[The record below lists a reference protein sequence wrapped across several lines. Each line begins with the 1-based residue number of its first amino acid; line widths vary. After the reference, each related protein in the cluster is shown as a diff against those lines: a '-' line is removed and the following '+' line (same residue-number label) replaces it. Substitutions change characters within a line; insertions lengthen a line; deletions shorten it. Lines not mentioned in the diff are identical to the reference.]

1 MISHPQGCGLCTI
14 SRSNSTR
21 VICSLMKSSVDS
33 LKMNSNTMEKSVAN
47 IIFLHVSSSEVK
59 LILRLDKTET
69 YNVYGYLGIATDLQ

>member
-1 MISHPQGCGLCTI
+1 
-14 SRSNSTR
+14 
-21 VICSLMKSSVDS
+21 
-33 LKMNSNTMEKSVAN
+33 MNSNTMEKSVAN